1 MDRPIWSRM
10 TRKRHGRVSARG
22 GTITFGSNAQG
33 DNAMSTYVLRGRYSW
48 DALKGMISNPED
60 REAAIAKVVEKAGGK
75 LLSYYLT
82 FGDDDWLVIID
93 CPNNEVALA
102 IAAVAA
108 AGGSVTD
115 TKTTVAMTTKEA
127 MAAFK

>member
-1 MDRPIWSRM
+1 
-10 TRKRHGRVSARG
+10 
-22 GTITFGSNAQG
+22 
-33 DNAMSTYVLRGRYSW
+33 
-48 DALKGMISNPED
+48 MISSPED

-75 LLSYYLT
+75 LLSYYVT

-93 CPNNEVALA
+93 CLNNEVALS

-127 MAAFK
+127 MAAFKGASELAKSFKSAGR

>member
-1 MDRPIWSRM
+1 MSL
-10 TRKRHGRVSARG
+10 G
-22 GTITFGSNAQG
+22 FNAQG
-33 DNAMSTYVLRGRYSW
+33 DIAMSTYVLRGRYSSE
-48 DALKGMISNPED
+48 ALNGMITSPED
-60 REAAIAKVVEKAGGK
+60 REAAIAKVVGKAGGK

-82 FGDDDWLVIID
+82 FGDDDWMVIME
-93 CPNNEVALA
+93 CPNNEAALS

-127 MAAFK
+127 MASFKAAGELAKSFKSAGR

>member
-1 MDRPIWSRM
+1 
-10 TRKRHGRVSARG
+10 
-22 GTITFGSNAQG
+22 
-33 DNAMSTYVLRGRYSW
+33 MSTYVLRGRYSS
-48 DALKGMISNPED
+48 DALKGMISSPED

-82 FGDDDWLVIID
+82 FGDDSYWLVIID
-93 CPNNEVALA
+93 CPNNEVALS

-127 MAAFK
+127 MSAFKAAGELAKSFKSAGR